1 MHPGIILVSLF
12 AFAKEFSTPQ
22 SFIVS
27 EHNFAHKSDHRS
39 MTNTRLYYQN
49 AYTTRFEA
57 TIVERVREDGQT
69 AVVLDQTY
77 FYPTSGG
84 QPFDTG
90 TINNVP
96 VQNVTIREKDEAI
109 LHWLDT
115 TNLWEDKVIGH
126 INWARRFDHMQ
137 QHTGQH
143 ILSQS
148 FIQIAQAETVG
159 FHLSDNSLT
168 IDLHTSQ
175 LSPTQIEEAE
185 YLANQII
192 WQNRPIRIRMVT
204 VEQAKKLALRKLP
217 PVRQGNLRLIE
228 IEQFDLTAC
237 GGTHVSQ
244 TGAVGIIK
252 IVKLERQN
260 NQLRVEF
267 ACGQRALHDYSLK
280 NSIVNQLAADLTTG
294 IEEILPSVLRSKE
307 ENKDNRR
314 LLKKQQEQLLYFEA
328 ADLLQKGTMVGKT
341 AVISRVFT
349 SDELEPGQLRI
360 LGNHLTQSGQVI
372 ALLGLAGEK
381 SQLLFCRSQSA
392 PGEMNQLIK
401 PALQIL
407 GSAAGGGSAAMAQG
421 GGPGTDKERVQQAI
435 EKAERLLLGQIR

>member
-1 MHPGIILVSLF
+1 
-12 AFAKEFSTPQ
+12 
-22 SFIVS
+22 
-27 EHNFAHKSDHRS
+27 
-39 MTNTRLYYQN
+39 MTSKRLYYQN
-49 AYTTRFEA
+49 AYISRFEA
-57 TIVERVREDGQT
+57 TIVERIREDSQT
-69 AVVLDQTY
+69 AVILDQTY

-84 QPFDTG
+84 QSFDIG
-90 TINNVP
+90 TINNIP
-96 VQNVTIREKDEAI
+96 VHNVTIREKDEAV

-115 TNLWEDKVIGH
+115 KELWQDNIIGQ

-175 LSPTQIEEAE
+175 LSPSQVEEAE

-192 WQNRPIRIRMVT
+192 WQNRPIHIRSVT
-204 VEQAKKLALRKLP
+204 LEEAKKLALRKLP
-217 PVRQGNLRLIE
+217 PVRQGKLRLIE
-228 IEQFDLTAC
+228 IDQFDLTAC
-237 GGTHVSQ
+237 GGTHVRH
-244 TGAVGIIK
+244 TGEVGIIK

-267 ACGQRALHDYSLK
+267 ACGQRALHDYRLK
-280 NSIVNQLAADLTTG
+280 NSILNQLSAELTTG
-294 IEEILPSVLRSKE
+294 LDDVVPSVLRAKA
-307 ENKDNRR
+307 ENRENRQR
-314 LLKKQQEQLLYFEA
+314 LKKQQEQLLYFEA
-328 ADLLQKGTMVGKT
+328 AELLKNSKMVGET
-341 AVISRVFT
+341 AVVTRVFT
-349 SDELEPGQLRI
+349 SEESDPGQLRI
-360 LGNHLTQSGQVI
+360 LGNHLTQNNRVV

-381 SQLLFCRSQSA
+381 SQLLFCRSQDA

-407 GSAAGGGSAAMAQG
+407 GSAAGGGSVIMAQG
-421 GGPGTDKERVQQAI
+421 GGAGTDKARVQQAI
-435 EKAERLLLGQIR
+435 DKAERLLIGQIR